1 MKPKLNRILKGLKLE
16 KAMDI
21 LAGGPS
27 SVSEILYNVE
37 SKAFQSSARLK
48 GVRADLT
55 LALRMIKQTVKGEY
69 KGLSNDS
76 LVIFIAAFLY
86 FLNPMDLIPDFLI
99 PIGLTDDLGLLVWVF
114 AKFRGELESYRKW
127 HDSNSDQFGN

>member
-1 MKPKLNRILKGLKLE
+1 MPKLTRILKSLKFE

-37 SKAFQSSARLK
+37 NKAFKSSARLK
-48 GVRADLT
+48 GIKADL
-55 LALRMIKQTVKGEY
+55 ALSLKMIKQTVKGEY

-86 FLNPMDLIPDFLI
+86 FLNPLDLIPDFLM
-99 PIGLTDDLGLLVWVF
+99 PIGLTDDLSLLVWVF
-114 AKFRGELESYRKW
+114 AKFKGELESYKAW
-127 HDSNSDQFGN
+127 HDSNSHSN

>member
-1 MKPKLNRILKGLKLE
+1 
-16 KAMDI
+16 MDI

-37 SKAFQSSARLK
+37 NKAFKSSARLK
-48 GVRADLT
+48 GIRADLA
-55 LALRMIKQTVKGEY
+55 LALKMIKQTVKGEY

-86 FLNPMDLIPDFLI
+86 FLNPLDLIPDFLM
-99 PIGLTDDLGLLVWVF
+99 PIGLTDDLTLLVWVF
-114 AKFRGELESYRKW
+114 AKFQGELESYKKW
-127 HDSNSDQFGN
+127 HDSNSKAS

>member
-1 MKPKLNRILKGLKLE
+1 MKPKITRILKNLKFE

-37 SKAFQSSARLK
+37 NKAFKASPRLK
-48 GVRADLT
+48 GVKVD
-55 LALRMIKQTVKGEY
+55 LALALKMIKQTVRGEY
-69 KGLSNDS
+69 KGLPNDS

-86 FLNPMDLIPDFLI
+86 FLNPLDLIPDFLV
-99 PIGLTDDLGLLVWVF
+99 PIGLTDDLSLLVWVF
-114 AKFRGELESYRKW
+114 AKFRGELETYKKW
-127 HDSNSDQFGN
+127 HDSNPDNS